1 LIANKYLKKDRSLI
15 LLFLI
20 FTAIL
25 IPAPIF
31 GQPTL
36 KKNMAKSP
44 EDAKETD
51 PQKTESKKSAVSF
64 DTLGRETP
72 RSSMKGF
79 FKAVHKLDYKK
90 ATLYMDLRNPP
101 RGIDKN
107 DGPKLARHLK
117 IVIHETAWIDYDLL
131 SDDPK
136 GHSEDGLPAY
146 QDLLCSIETPKKEI
160 RILLQRLPGGDG
172 VFIWKF
178 SNKTVAQ
185 IPRLYNVFGYGY
197 LGEIIP
203 EIFFDYE
210 FFGLSLLMW
219 PLLLIVLGFAYLAV
233 LVATVLFT
241 YSLRFITLRPNDR
254 LKRFIAWPIRI
265 FLTLELFKVLFVYLL
280 NPPFTLRA
288 VLEASTLRTIVLMW
302 IIIGLVDF
310 VFDYLS
316 NRLGRSD
323 HQSPSIVFMPVLR
336 TSAKLVI
343 IIIGIM
349 LWLENIGIQLTT
361 LLAGLGIGGLAVAL
375 AAQKSIENLIGAFTL
390 YLAKPV
396 SIGDFC
402 KFGDTLGTVEEIGFR
417 STRLRTLDHTLIS
430 VPNAEFMS
438 LHLNNFSK
446 RKKIWFHPRI
456 RLRYETTPD
465 QIRNILNE
473 IKKLLVDHPK
483 VLSDPARVR
492 FIDFG
497 EYSLD
502 LDIFAYI
509 SETDYGEYL
518 KVAEELNL
526 IIMDIVNQAGSGLA
540 LPSQTTYLENGQ
552 QLNEKLTR
560 ASETGM
566 REWKEKE
573 PKHE

>member
-15 LLFLI
+15 FLFLI
-20 FTAIL
+20 LTAIL
-25 IPAPIF
+25 IPAPLF

-36 KKNMAKSP
+36 KEIMVKSP
-44 EDAKETD
+44 EDAKETG
-51 PQKTESKKSAVSF
+51 QQITESKKNGMPF
-64 DTLGRETP
+64 DELDRGTP
-72 RSSMKGF
+72 RSSVRGF
-79 FKAVHKLDYKK
+79 FEAAHEMDYQKAAQYL
-90 ATLYMDLRNPP
+90 DLRNLP
-101 RGIDKN
+101 RKIDKN
-107 DGPKLARHLK
+107 NGPELARHLK
-117 IVIHETAWIDYDLL
+117 IVIEKTVWIDYDLL
-131 SDDPK
+131 SADRK
-136 GHSEDGLPAY
+136 GHSDDGLPTY
-146 QDLLCSIETPKKEI
+146 QDLLCSIETPNKEI
-160 RILLQRLPGGDG
+160 EILLQRVPRGDG

-185 IPRLYNVFGYGY
+185 IPRLYKDFGYGY

-203 EIFFDYE
+203 EIFFDYKLL
-210 FFGLSLLMW
+210 GLSLLMW
-219 PLLLIVLGFAYLAV
+219 PLFLIVLVFAYLAA

-241 YSLRFITLRPNDR
+241 YFLRFITLRPNDR

-265 FLTLELFKVLFVYLL
+265 LFTLVLFKVTFVDLL
-280 NPPFTLRA
+280 NPPATVRA
-288 VLEASTLRTIVLMW
+288 VIESRTLTTIVLMW
-302 IIIGLVDF
+302 VIIGLVDF

-316 NRLGRSD
+316 NRLRRSD
-323 HQSPSIVFMPVLR
+323 QQSSLIVFFPVLR
-336 TSAKLVI
+336 TAAKIVI

-349 LWLENIGIQLTT
+349 LWLENIGVHLTT

-417 STRLRTLDHTLIS
+417 STRLRTLDHTLIC
-430 VPNAEFMS
+430 VPNAEFMN

-456 RLRYETTPD
+456 RLRYETSPD

-473 IKKLLVDHPK
+473 IKKLLADHPK

-492 FIDFG
+492 FTDFG

-509 SETDYGEYL
+509 NETDYGEYL
-518 KVAEELNL
+518 KVAEDLNL
-526 IIMDIVNQAGSGLA
+526 IIMDIVNQAGSSLA

-560 ASETGM
+560 AAEPGM

-573 PKHE
+573 TKYE